1 MIKRILGG
9 LGGTA
14 YTPVA
19 VRRAVSLAQSQATKA
34 TRVTVLDAPCGGGWG
49 AAAPSQEDENATGD
63 GKPRNVA
70 GDSAFATSSRRA
82 DRPGSRR
89 RPWFE
94 GRTKP
99 PPIRGA
105 GLHGSR

>member
-1 MIKRILGG
+1 MIKRILVG
-9 LGGTA
+9 LVGTA
-14 YTPVA
+14 YTPLA
-19 VRRAVSLAQSQATKA
+19 IRQRVSSVQSQAAEA
-34 TRVTVLDAPCGGGWG
+34 TGVTVLDAPRGGGWG
-49 AAAPSQEDENATGD
+49 AAAPSREDENATG
-63 GKPRNVA
+63 GGTPRNVA
-70 GDSAFATSSRRA
+70 EDSAFATLSRRA

-89 RPWFE
+89 RPRFE